1 MRIKSLALATTLS
14 LLSTSALVG
23 PVNAQKGV
31 TLQPQSSWAV
41 KRVNEDS
48 PNAYCAL
55 ARRFE
60 SGLILTLAKNDKH
73 EISFAIDF
81 PQGTF
86 SAEQRYEISLDP
98 GAGEQRKFKVK
109 PAGSGKAFVVR
120 VGSDQKFMS
129 ALLRTGYLR
138 IVVENESYNFNL
150 ADIDQGQE
158 QLESCLYAGMTPAAG
173 GDSSVSVPSFTQVAD
188 LRAEKE
194 KLEARL
200 KSLEKENEDL
210 RLRKA
215 SVVSNQEVGKS
226 SGSQSALKVTS
237 SPAVDGL
244 LKQIQSLKNENA
256 ELQKL
261 ADASKNN
268 VPASTDVSVVELARE
283 NQRLQTLLQEQESAD
298 NYKEQVQQL
307 TQRITSLENENIA
320 LAQQKQDGVADVE
333 KEDLERQILALKS
346 ENGALRKS
354 IDAQS
359 AANTNDYSD
368 IKGTLSELEQENS
381 ALNARIANLMSEK
394 SSVIEQLGYYE
405 DENEKLRNVNSA
417 ADTSLLVQLRDEI
430 RKIEGDNARLLAQ
443 KETEIAALQSDLQK
457 LKTEQARAVAS
468 TDDIQRQTE
477 AVFKTQIEALSIKN
491 EALKEEL
498 INLSRGQARLDELKN
513 NVEAT
518 TQEKLALQD
527 KLDNANLKISELQSQ
542 IDAQQASKN
551 KNEEDKVA
559 LRLQMDGLNAD
570 ISLLKTKLSELT
582 HMNETLQA
590 NLLERSN
597 GDQELKAQIEN
608 YRGELAALEN
618 ANSSLKAELQ
628 GMRNN
633 SSEADAKISS
643 LLQQNEA
650 LRAQLKTYQDKQI
663 DKVAS
668 LQESL
673 NQLNAANVKLQEQ
686 ANADV
691 AALEQSLKQAN
702 DANAALREE
711 AAVKVAAIAEELE
724 QAETANASMRE
735 ETAKKIA
742 LLEDQLEKAYASN
755 THTSAEK
762 DAEVAGLEQELLDL
776 RLELQSVQDEK
787 MAALNKSEELQPLS
801 EEVALKEQQLDKMRS
816 ELEQREASLDERNL
830 EIEEK
835 SQNIQSLQESLSAL
849 ENENKDLVL
858 ALNNANTFNEELQ
871 KDWSETLA
879 SYQALQK
886 ENDGVVLAAS
896 EAEEKIALARS
907 EQGDKLEELQRK
919 NKELTSQLEA
929 QAREYLV
936 LVRDMETLKQQQSI
950 TQPQSVSIDTE
961 EVDELRANNA
971 ILKGEVDILR
981 QQLSRK
987 ELPEAREA
995 SLNQDEA
1002 VLAVHTQERRTREA
1016 KLVENQR
1023 QAEREEITKLAQV
1036 EPAAGGETS
1045 SVENGKAAMNGSVE
1059 QKEQVP
1065 TVADENIAIREVI
1078 DDMQMDDSGLSEAQK
1093 LERSLKTQIER
1104 SARRPELQQKSPEAV
1119 TTEILEPVE
1128 PVIQERLAASPVQNE
1143 SSAAPVKQRSA
1154 GGIFSPTVDV
1164 SELLAAANIGLAAPV
1179 SLVSNSSGS
1188 DRVAYQWR
1196 STNNLYGSA
1205 HQKQISNINEFDAY
1219 VRDYLSMTEERCTG
1233 DFAIIPSSTDQ
1244 VGQTRIDSYEIACV
1258 GDGVNSSASV
1268 VFFNS
1273 DDTFT
1278 VLAHEGPTE
1287 GMEMA
1292 MDARD
1297 KIVSMVEKS

>member
-48 PNAYCAL
+48 PNGYCAL

-60 SGLILTLAKNDKH
+60 NGLILTLAKNDKH

-81 PQGTF
+81 PQGKF

-158 QLESCLYAGMTPAAG
+158 QLEACLYAGMTPAAG
-173 GDSSVSVPSFTQVAD
+173 GGSATSVPSYTQVAD
-188 LRAEKE
+188 LRAEKD

-210 RLRKA
+210 RLRKSSA
-215 SVVSNQEVGKS
+215 VSNQDMRES
-226 SGSQSALKVTS
+226 PGSQSALKVTS

-244 LKQIQSLKNENA
+244 LRQIQSLKNENA

-268 VPASTDVSVVELARE
+268 TPVSTDVSVVELARE

-298 NYKEQVQQL
+298 SYKQQVREL

-320 LAQQKQDGVADVE
+320 LAQQKHDGLAAGE
-333 KEDLERQILALKS
+333 KHDLERQILALKS
-346 ENGALRKS
+346 ENEALRNNLN
-354 IDAQS
+354 AQS

-368 IKGTLSELEQENS
+368 VKSTLSELEQENF
-381 ALNARIANLMSEK
+381 ALNARIARLMSEK
-394 SSVIEQLGYYE
+394 SNVMEQLGYYE
-405 DENEKLRNVNSA
+405 DENEKLRNVSSE
-417 ADTSLLVQLRDEI
+417 ADTSLLSQLRDEI

-443 KETEIAALQSDLQK
+443 KETEISALQSDLQK

-498 INLSRGQARLDELKN
+498 INLSRGQARLDELRN

-527 KLDNANLKISELQSQ
+527 KLDNAHLKISELQSQ
-542 IDAQQASKN
+542 IDTQQASKN

-570 ISLLKTKLSELT
+570 ISSLKTKLSELT

-597 GDQELKAQIEN
+597 GDQELKAQIES
-608 YRGELAALEN
+608 YREELTALEN
-618 ANSSLKAELQ
+618 ANLALKAELQ
-628 GMRNN
+628 GMRDNGN
-633 SSEADAKISS
+633 EAAAKVAS

-650 LRAQLKTYQDKQI
+650 LRAQLKTYQGEQI

-668 LQESL
+668 LHESL
-673 NQLNAANVKLQEQ
+673 NQLNAAKVKLQEQ
-686 ANADV
+686 ASADI

-702 DANAALREE
+702 NANAAWREE
-711 AAVKVAAIAEELE
+711 AAKKV
-724 QAETANASMRE
+724 
-735 ETAKKIA
+735 A
-742 LLEDQLEKAYASN
+742 LLENTLENAYTANTQASEQKN
-755 THTSAEK
+755 AEL
-762 DAEVAGLEQELLDL
+762 AGLEQELLEL
-776 RLELQSVQDEK
+776 RLELQSVQDDK
-787 MAALNKSEELQPLS
+787 MAALNKSEALQSLS
-801 EEVALKEQQLDKMRS
+801 DEVALKEQQLKGMRA
-816 ELEQREASLDERNL
+816 ELEQREASLDKRNI
-830 EIEEK
+830 EVEEK
-835 SQNIQSLQESLSAL
+835 SQSIHSLQESLSAL

-858 ALNNANTFNEELQ
+858 ALNNANTFNEKLQ

-886 ENDGVVLAAS
+886 ENDGVVLASS
-896 EAEEKIALARS
+896 EAEEKIAEARS
-907 EQGDKLEELQRK
+907 QQGDKLVELQRK

-936 LVRDMETLKQQQSI
+936 LVRDMETLKQQQSAA
-950 TQPQSVSIDTE
+950 QPQSVSIDTE
-961 EVDELRANNA
+961 EVNELRANNT

-1002 VLAVHTQERRTREA
+1002 VMAMHNEARRAREA
-1016 KLVENQR
+1016 QLAENQR
-1023 QAEREEITKLAQV
+1023 QAQREEITKLAAV
-1036 EPAAGGETS
+1036 EPASGDETLAS
-1045 SVENGKAAMNGSVE
+1045 EDIRIAANRNVE
-1059 QKEQVP
+1059 QNEPIQS
-1065 TVADENIAIREVI
+1065 VADENIAIREVI
-1078 DDMQMDDSGLSEAQK
+1078 DELEMDNAAGLSEAQK

-1104 SARRPELQQKSPEAV
+1104 SARSPDLQQRLPEGE
-1119 TTEILEPVE
+1119 TSERLQPVE
-1128 PVIQERLAASPVQNE
+1128 PVMRERLAAASEKTEP
-1143 SSAAPVKQRSA
+1143 APIQQRLVDN
-1154 GGIFSPTVDV
+1154 IFSPRVDV
-1164 SELLAAANIGLAAPV
+1164 SELLAAANIDLAAPV
-1179 SLVSNSSGS
+1179 SLVGNSSGS

-1196 STNNLYGSA
+1196 SANDLYGSA
-1205 HQKQISNINEFDAY
+1205 HQKQISNINEFDSY

-1233 DFAIIPSSTDQ
+1233 DFAIIPSSTEQ

-1258 GDGVNSSASV
+1258 GNGVNSSASV

-1297 KIVSMVEKS
+1297 KIVSTVEKS